1 MTEQAIFTL
10 TPFGQLINRGQTEI
24 KSAVPE
30 PSTWAMM
37 LLGCSVTPGFARPDR
52 QSRLLDFARIIQKA
66 AFGRPFLCPAPALK
80 LGRLAR
86 RAIDCSAG
94 SIVCP
99 ASVTSARTA
108 IVDA

>member
-37 LLGCSVTPGFARPDR
+37 LLGFAGLGYAGFRKARSVR
-52 QSRLLDFARIIQKA
+52 
-66 AFGRPFLCPAPALK
+66 
-80 LGRLAR
+80 
-86 RAIDCSAG
+86 
-94 SIVCP
+94 SI
-99 ASVTSARTA
+99 A
-108 IVDA
+108 